1 MKRYSIFLFVFW
13 ILAILGVQAQPEP
26 EDRKLTIRGQL
37 LDADLKEPMIQ
48 ATIQL
53 FTATDSIF
61 VGGTVSDNKGNF
73 YVEAPSSGTYK
84 LRISSIGY
92 QTIERELTLRRNEN
106 QDLGNLLME
115 SESFMLQE
123 AVVTGR
129 AAQVIVRKDTI
140 LYNPDAYRTPE
151 GSPIEELIK
160 RIPGAEVDEERQGGE
175 ENPPR
180 R

>member
-92 QTIERELTLRRNEN
+92 QTIERELTLRRN
-106 QDLGNLLME
+106 
-115 SESFMLQE
+115 
-123 AVVTGR
+123 
-129 AAQVIVRKDTI
+129 
-140 LYNPDAYRTPE
+140 
-151 GSPIEELIK
+151 
-160 RIPGAEVDEERQGGE
+160 
-175 ENPPR
+175 
-180 R
+180 